1 MKKILVTG
9 GSGLVGN
16 GIKSV
21 QHFFSNEYEFIYVSS
36 KDYNLCNLKDTQQ
49 MFETHK
55 PNYVIH
61 LAANVG
67 GLYKN
72 MNQKVD
78 MFEINLMINFNVIK
92 CAHDFK
98 VEKLIACLSTC
109 IFPDKVE
116 YPIDE
121 SVLHNGPPHFSN
133 DAYAYAKR
141 MLEVHCRAYRENYG
155 DKFFCIIPT
164 NIYGPHDNFD
174 LENGH
179 VLPALIHKCYLAKQ
193 QNISFIV
200 RGSGT
205 PLRQFIYSE
214 DLAILIIFIL
224 KKFEDDNIILSVSE
238 KEEVSIGDVARLIAK
253 AFDYEDRIV
262 FDKSFADGQFKKPVS
277 NAKLLDFLREDFE
290 FTPIEQGIKQTVEW
304 FVLSKESKQE

>member
-16 GIKSV
+16 GIKNIEC
-21 QHFFSNEYEFIYVSS
+21 FFSSEYEFVYVSS
-36 KDYNLCNLKDTQQ
+36 KDYNLCCLQETQK
-49 MFETHK
+49 MFETYK

-78 MFEINLMINFNVIK
+78 MFEMNLMINYNVIK

-121 SVLHNGPPHFSN
+121 TFLHNGPPHFSN

-193 QNISFIV
+193 QNISFVV

-214 DLAILIIFIL
+214 DLAILIMVIL
-224 KKFEDDNIILSVSE
+224 KKFEDNNIILSVSE
-238 KEEVSIGDVARLIAK
+238 EEEVSIGEVARLIAK
-253 AFDYEDRIV
+253 AFDYEDRMV
-262 FDKSFADGQFKKPVS
+262 FDTSFADGQFKKTVS
-277 NAKLLDFLREDFE
+277 NAKLIEFLGEDFT
-290 FTPIEQGIKQTVEW
+290 FTPIEQGIKKTIDW
-304 FVLSKESKQE
+304 FILSKESK

>member
-16 GIKSV
+16 GIKSIED
-21 QHFFSNEYEFIYVSS
+21 FFSNEYEFTYVSS
-36 KDYNLCNLKDTQQ
+36 KDYNLCDFLETQR
-49 MFETHK
+49 MFEDIE

-72 MNQKVD
+72 INQKVD
-78 MFEINLMINFNVIK
+78 MLEINLIINFNVVK
-92 CAHDFK
+92 CAHDYK
-98 VEKLIACLSTC
+98 IEKLIACLSTC

-116 YPIDE
+116 YPINE
-121 SVLHNGPPHFSN
+121 TVLHDGQPHVSN
-133 DAYAYAKR
+133 YAYAYAKR
-141 MLEVHCRAYRENYG
+141 MLEVHCRTYRENYG
-155 DKFFCIIPT
+155 DKFVCIVPT

-193 QNISFIV
+193 KNIDFVV
-200 RGSGT
+200 RGSGR

-214 DLAILIIFIL
+214 DLAIIIMFVL
-224 KKFEDDNIILSVSE
+224 KKFEDGNIILSVSE
-238 KEEVSIGDVARLIAK
+238 NDEISIGDVARFIAK
-253 AFDYEDRIV
+253 SFDYQHRMV
-262 FDKSFADGQFKKPVS
+262 FDTNYSDGQFKKTVS
-277 NAKLLDFLREDFE
+277 NAKLLEFLGGAFE
-290 FTPIEQGIKQTVEW
+290 FTPIEEGIQKTVDW
-304 FVLSKESKQE
+304 FILSKESK

>member
-21 QHFFSNEYEFIYVSS
+21 ECFFSSEYEFVYVSS
-36 KDYNLCNLKDTQQ
+36 KDYNLCNLQETQK

-78 MFEINLMINFNVIK
+78 MFEINLMINYNVIK

-141 MLEVHCRAYRENYG
+141 MLEVHCRAYRETYG

-164 NIYGPHDNFD
+164 NIYGNHDNFD

-193 QNISFIV
+193 NDIDFVV

-214 DLAILIIFIL
+214 DLAILIMVIL
-224 KKFEDDNIILSVSE
+224 KKFEDNNVILSVSE
-238 KEEVSIGDVARLIAK
+238 KEEVSIGEVARLIAK
-253 AFDYEDRIV
+253 AFGYEDRMV
-262 FDKSFADGQFKKPVS
+262 FDTSFADGQFKKTVS
-277 NAKLLDFLREDFE
+277 NAKLIEFLGEDFT
-290 FTPIEQGIKQTVEW
+290 FTPIEQGIKKTVDW
-304 FVLSKESKQE
+304 FILSKEAK